1 MMDKPAGLGQRY
13 ASAFQEDS
21 VADAY
26 AYRPPYPPAVFDVLA
41 TLLPT
46 QPRRL
51 LDVGCG
57 TGAIARHLTSL
68 GVPLDA
74 VDISPAMVA
83 RGRRLP
89 GGDHA
94 LIHWLVGAIETI
106 GLTPP
111 YELITA
117 GESLHW
123 MDWQTVLPRFAT
135 LLAPHGRLAILDL
148 GHEQVPWSEPLR
160 RLIQQY
166 STNQDYQ
173 AIDLIAEL
181 ERRKLFVVEG
191 RYVTSPWPFRQPIDD
206 YVESFHGRASFARER
221 MMPQQ
226 AADFDHAVRTLVT
239 EYRNDTVELQVIGT
253 IVWGR
258 PQAI

>member
-1 MMDKPAGLGQRY
+1 MHNIYINYIYKVCPCQHGKLGTSRWPSLWLRLYHHCTKKERMMDKPAGLGQRY

-46 QPRRL
+46 QPRCL

-74 VDISPAMVA
+74 VDISPAMIA

-94 LIHWLVGAIETI
+94 LIHWLVG
-106 GLTPP
+106 
-111 YELITA
+111 
-117 GESLHW
+117 
-123 MDWQTVLPRFAT
+123 
-135 LLAPHGRLAILDL
+135 
-148 GHEQVPWSEPLR
+148 
-160 RLIQQY
+160 
-166 STNQDYQ
+166 
-173 AIDLIAEL
+173 
-181 ERRKLFVVEG
+181 
-191 RYVTSPWPFRQPIDD
+191 
-206 YVESFHGRASFARER
+206 
-221 MMPQQ
+221 
-226 AADFDHAVRTLVT
+226 
-239 EYRNDTVELQVIGT
+239 
-253 IVWGR
+253 
-258 PQAI
+258 